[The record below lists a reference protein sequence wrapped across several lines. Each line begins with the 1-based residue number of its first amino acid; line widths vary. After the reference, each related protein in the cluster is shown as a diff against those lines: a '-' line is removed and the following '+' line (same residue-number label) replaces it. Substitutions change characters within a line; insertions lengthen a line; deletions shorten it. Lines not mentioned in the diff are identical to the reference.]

1 MLSWLHASASDSIKK
16 SILYHSS
23 SREVWIQ
30 LEKRFSISNGAL
42 KYKINKQ
49 LYDTKQW
56 GMPIKSYEASA
67 MMRKGKQIAVGS
79 TCNSNKKSYSET
91 KYGFPKGHPNSREG
105 QRGYRKEGGNLNS
118 KGGRFKHGNKKAA
131 YNVALSE
138 GGDVRLKNSLL
149 LKVVLYVPNFKHNLL
164 SFNKLVK
171 RDKCEVV
178 FYPDVCKIQDSASKI
193 VKGVGRAFNGL
204 YYLIDMPL
212 NEAKKTAIRRDSRDE
227 NAPSQTET
235 VATQLHDEMCTQQ
248 EHETVRRS
256 GRKKKQPSWLQDYV
270 LVDKRKES
278 DNAPEYA
285 ASVVTI
291 N

>member
-1 MLSWLHASASDSIKK
+1 MASKETSKKGIGIDFTSPLYLHPSEGKLVISEKLQGISNYRTWRRSMEIALASKRKLGFVTGQVKRDRDDQRKQELWDTCNNTVLSWLHASVSDSIKK

-56 GMPIKSYEASA
+56 GMPISEYYTKL
-67 MMRKGKQIAVGS
+67 
-79 TCNSNKKSYSET
+79 KSYSET
-91 KYGFPKGHPNSREG
+91 VSTQASNTQEKFIHCGRRNHHSDECWWKYGFPKGHPNSREG

-138 GGDVRLKNSLL
+138 GGGHNLGLTPKLKKSLL
-149 LKVVLYVPNFKHNLL
+149 LKDVLYVPNFKHNLL
-164 SFNKLVK
+164 SINRLVK

-178 FYPDVCKIQDSASKI
+178 FYSDVCKI
-193 VKGVGRAFNGL
+193 
-204 YYLIDMPL
+204 
-212 NEAKKTAIRRDSRDE
+212 
-227 NAPSQTET
+227 
-235 VATQLHDEMCTQQ
+235 
-248 EHETVRRS
+248 
-256 GRKKKQPSWLQDYV
+256 
-270 LVDKRKES
+270 
-278 DNAPEYA
+278 
-285 ASVVTI
+285 
-291 N
+291 